1 MIIESGLGN
10 GRLAGVDNDNR
21 MLTASFN
28 IPFAHLMAKDY
39 NKSFS
44 VIGTCTPINGEATA
58 LHLTNQ
64 NATDVVVITRVSI
77 QVITDG
83 TLPSVNEYFTL
94 EVDSDYTSGGTI
106 ALPVNAS
113 AGSSTLPKVRAL
125 QDNPTVSS
133 GGVVEAF
140 YPSAPSSGTVI
151 EIEGSA
157 LILPGR
163 GAAVKYT
170 GTGTTG
176 IVKAAV
182 GFVVVAQSGEGYSG

>member
-10 GRLAGVDNDNR
+10 GKLAGVDNDNR
-21 MLTASFN
+21 VLTASFN
-28 IPFAHLMAKDY
+28 IPFAHLLAKDY

-44 VIGTCTPINGEATA
+44 VVGTCDPVNGEAIP
-58 LHLTNQ
+58 LHLVNN

-77 QVITDG
+77 QVLTDA
-83 TLPSVNEYFTL
+83 TLPSTGEFFTL
-94 EVDSDYTSGGTI
+94 EVDSDYTSGGTL

-113 AGSSTLPKVRAL
+113 AGASTLSNVSAT
-125 QDNPTVSS
+125 QGNPTVSS

-140 YPSAPSSGTVI
+140 YPSASSAGTVI

-157 LILPGR
+157 LLLPGR
-163 GAAVKYT
+163 GACVRYT

-176 IVKAAV
+176 VVKAAV
-182 GFVVVAQSGEGYSG
+182 GHVVVSQSGEGYSG